1 MAESLKL
8 ILIFI
13 PLLAGAISI
22 FLAYQLMRKYH
33 LPFVSSYFYY
43 LVFLYIFGAYS
54 LIGAGILEHLL
65 ASMEA
70 DQETIRKSRIF
81 ATLPGIPLLSLSL
94 YTLIRGF
101 TELLSRK
108 VWKSFTIA
116 YFFLAFLG
124 LLLYGIW
131 AVRFTSLGQG
141 DLRLFMLLQRW
152 IFSGSLILCYF
163 SLFVMSIIFSRKM
176 VYHQRRFALF
186 SGWIYLLYMILTC
199 TAFLLSG
206 LHEWFSYIFIMF
218 FLSWHLIPILFLS
231 LYLEKYH
238 SDTTTLHTDFEE
250 LLDSFAVKF
259 EISKREKEVIQLI
272 SKGLSNQEISDG
284 LFISLQTVKD
294 HTHRIFTKTGV
305 KNRVQLSNL
314 IRSQQ

>member
-1 MAESLKL
+1 MAESIKL

-13 PLLAGAISI
+13 PLLAGATGI

-65 ASMEA
+65 TSMEA
-70 DQETIRKSRIF
+70 DQETIRISRIF

-108 VWKSFTIA
+108 VWRSFTIV
-116 YFFLAFLG
+116 YFFISFLG

-131 AVRFTSLGQG
+131 AVRFTRLGQG

-163 SLFVMSIIFSRKM
+163 GLFVMSIIFSRKM
-176 VYHQRRFALF
+176 VYHQRRFAQF

-206 LHEWFSYIFIMF
+206 VHEWFPYIFIMF

-238 SDTTTLHTDFEE
+238 SDTTTLHTDFER
-250 LLDSFAVKF
+250 LLDSFTMKF

-272 SKGLSNQEISDG
+272 SKGLSNQEISDA
-284 LFISLQTVKD
+284 LYISLQTVKD

-314 IRSQQ
+314 IRSQK

>member
-1 MAESLKL
+1 MAESIKL

-13 PLLAGAISI
+13 PLLAGATGI

-65 ASMEA
+65 TSMEA
-70 DQETIRKSRIF
+70 DQETIRTSRIF
-81 ATLPGIPLLSLSL
+81 ATLPGIPLFSLSL

-108 VWKSFTIA
+108 VWKSFTIV
-116 YFFLAFLG
+116 YFFLSFLG
-124 LLLYGIW
+124 LLLYGTW
-131 AVRFTSLGQG
+131 AVRFTRLGQG

-163 SLFVMSIIFSRKM
+163 GLFVMSSIYSRKM
-176 VYHQRRFALF
+176 VYHQRRIAQF

-199 TAFLLSG
+199 TALLLSG
-206 LHEWFSYIFIMF
+206 VHEWFPYIFIMF

-238 SDTTTLHTDFEE
+238 SDTTTLHTDFEL
-250 LLDSFAVKF
+250 LLDTFTMKF

-272 SKGLSNQEISDG
+272 SKGLSNQEISDA

-314 IRSQQ
+314 IRSQK